1 MISGWPPQLYFVV
14 ECCRVVVAQVDKVQ
28 GKVGEEVVV
37 RRMVHKKQNVIM
49 HTTLFE
55 YLFTVGCDY

>member
-1 MISGWPPQLYFVV
+1 M
-14 ECCRVVVAQVDKVQ
+14 VVAQVDKVQ

-37 RRMVHKKQNVIM
+37 GKKVNKKQNVIM
-49 HTTLFE
+49 YTTLFE

>member
-1 MISGWPPQLYFVV
+1 M
-14 ECCRVVVAQVDKVQ
+14 DKVQ
-28 GKVGEEVVV
+28 GKVGEEMVV

>member
-1 MISGWPPQLYFVV
+1 M
-14 ECCRVVVAQVDKVQ
+14 AQVDKEQ
-28 GKVGEEVVV
+28 GKVGEEGVVG
-37 RRMVHKKQNVIM
+37 RMVNKKQNVIM